1 MTNFILL
8 PGWVHFCLLSV
19 LGSGLFILA
28 RHFLHAYPSR
38 IPLGLVRLSFFQ
50 IALAIAALSVTY
62 MASVPSGND
71 FGCWIGI
78 VGYGL
83 NGFALVA
90 TGCLLVWML
99 VKPRYWQMNGK
110 VYLAVLICLAGL
122 LSAETLAIHARSL
135 AYCIGSI

>member
-28 RHFLHAYPSR
+28 RHFLRAYPSR
-38 IPLGLVRLSFFQ
+38 IPLGLVRLSFLQ
-50 IALAIAALSVTY
+50 IASAIAALSVTY

-78 VGYGL
+78 VGYGF
-83 NGFALVA
+83 NGFALVVS
-90 TGCLLVWML
+90 GFLLFWVL
-99 VKPRYWQMNGK
+99 VSPRDWQMNEK
-110 VYLAVLICLAGL
+110 VYLAVLICLVGL
-122 LSAETLAIHARSL
+122 HSAETLAIHARSL
-135 AYCIGSI
+135 AHCIGSI

>member
-1 MTNFILL
+1 MTNYILL

-19 LGSGLFILA
+19 LGSGLIILA
-28 RHFLHAYPSR
+28 RYFLRAYPSR

-50 IALAIAALSVTY
+50 IALAISALSVTY
-62 MASVPSGND
+62 MASVPSEND

-78 VGYGL
+78 LGYGL
-83 NGFALVA
+83 NGIALVA

-99 VKPRYWQMNGK
+99 VKPRDWQMNEK

-122 LSAETLAIHARSL
+122 LSIESLAIHARSL